1 MPTSTCPVKLGL
13 GSSISNSGL
22 NRCLSS
28 SISISS
34 TDGFL
39 RSIRIWRML
48 EVELTERWLSGLV
61 LRVNGEMVPMELE
74 VELDR

>member
-1 MPTSTCPVKLGL
+1 
-13 GSSISNSGL
+13 
-22 NRCLSS
+22 
-28 SISISS
+28 
-34 TDGFL
+34 
-39 RSIRIWRML
+39 ML